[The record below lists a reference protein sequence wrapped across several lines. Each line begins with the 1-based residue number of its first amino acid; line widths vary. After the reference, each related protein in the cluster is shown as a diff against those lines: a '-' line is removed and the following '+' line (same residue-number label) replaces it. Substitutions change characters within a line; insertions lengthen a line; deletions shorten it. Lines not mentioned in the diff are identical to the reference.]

1 MYQMRDQ
8 SAFMM
13 SGRDVLVKRS
23 RLVYLLARSLS
34 GRTPPARALLDRPGG
49 GARRNRVFAR
59 SSSLH
64 VSIMDEQAVHRAV
77 ARMARELVEQNEGP
91 GNLALLGIHR
101 RGVQIADLIRSEI
114 ERAEGVTVP
123 IGSLDITL
131 YRDDLMAIGPRPVIG
146 ATVLP
151 EGGVDETAVV
161 IVDDVLFTG
170 RTVRAALHELMD
182 WGRPARVSLCVLV
195 DRGEREFPI
204 QPNVVGRIITVLPD
218 QAVEVSVP
226 DLDGRWG
233 VDIVQLSSE
242 AEA

>member
-1 MYQMRDQ
+1 
-8 SAFMM
+8 
-13 SGRDVLVKRS
+13 
-23 RLVYLLARSLS
+23 
-34 GRTPPARALLDRPGG
+34 
-49 GARRNRVFAR
+49 
-59 SSSLH
+59 
-64 VSIMDEQAVHRAV
+64 MDEQAVHRAV

-114 ERAEGVTVP
+114 ERAEDVTVP
-123 IGSLDITL
+123 SGSLDITL

-151 EGGVDETAVV
+151 DGGVDETAVV

-170 RTVRAALHELMD
+170 RTVRAALNELMD
-182 WGRPARVSLCVLV
+182 WGRPSRVSLCVLV
-195 DRGEREFPI
+195 DRGGREFPI
-204 QPNVVGRIITVLPD
+204 QPNVVGRVVTVLPH
-218 QAVEVSVP
+218 QAVEVSVA

-233 VDIVQLSSE
+233 VDIVPFSSE